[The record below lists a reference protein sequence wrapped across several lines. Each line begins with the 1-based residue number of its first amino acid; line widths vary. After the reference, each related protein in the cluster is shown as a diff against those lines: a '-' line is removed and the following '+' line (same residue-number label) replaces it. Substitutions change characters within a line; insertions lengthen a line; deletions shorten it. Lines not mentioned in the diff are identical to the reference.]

1 MKIVNPLKQLPGV
14 LNFLREVKTEGMR
27 VNWPTREKTIKDT
40 IIVIGFAVAIAVFL
54 SAFDYVFQS
63 ILDRFLL

>member
-1 MKIVNPLKQLPGV
+1 MKIVNPLKQLPGA

-54 SAFDYVFQS
+54 SVSDYIFQS
-63 ILDRFLL
+63 VLDRFLL

>member
-1 MKIVNPLKQLPGV
+1 MKIANPLKQVSGA
-14 LNFLREVKTEGMR
+14 LNFFREVKTEGMR

>member
-1 MKIVNPLKQLPGV
+1 MKIVNPLKQLPGD

>member
-1 MKIVNPLKQLPGV
+1 MQNPLKQLPGV
-14 LNFLREVKTEGMR
+14 LNFFREVKTEGMR

>member
-40 IIVIGFAVAIAVFL
+40 IIVIGFAVAIALFL

>member
-1 MKIVNPLKQLPGV
+1 MKIVNPLKQLPGA

-40 IIVIGFAVAIAVFL
+40 LIVIGFAVAIAVFL
-54 SAFDYVFQS
+54 SVSDYIFQS
-63 ILDRFLL
+63 VLDRFLL

>member
-54 SAFDYVFQS
+54 SVSDYIFQS
-63 ILDRFLL
+63 VLDRFLL

>member
-40 IIVIGFAVAIAVFL
+40 IIAIGFAVAIALFL

>member
-1 MKIVNPLKQLPGV
+1 MKIVNPLKQLPGA

-40 IIVIGFAVAIAVFL
+40 LIVIGFAVAVAVFL
-54 SAFDYVFQS
+54 SISDYIFQS

>member
-14 LNFLREVKTEGMR
+14 LNFFREVKTEGMR